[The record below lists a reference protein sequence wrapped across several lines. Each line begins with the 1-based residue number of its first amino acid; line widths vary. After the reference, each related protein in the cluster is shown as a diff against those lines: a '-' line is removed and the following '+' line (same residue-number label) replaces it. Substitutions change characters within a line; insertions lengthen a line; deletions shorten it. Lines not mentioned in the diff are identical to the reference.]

1 MIKNVKTSSE
11 RILLV
16 ESDQAICD
24 LIGRQT
30 LVPMGYPVQIA
41 FSATE
46 ALSEVSNFRP
56 EVIITDLRLP
66 DLSGKDLLVALSSQ
80 GIEAP
85 IVAIARR
92 GMEQDLIQAFRLGA
106 SDYLLWPVREAEILA
121 AVERVLKPV
130 RSHRERENLARQL
143 KVANHELQQR
153 VRELTTIFAI
163 GKAVTSITNQRELFE
178 KVVEGAVYVS
188 EATCGWLLLRN
199 ENTKI
204 YNLVAQR
211 NLPKSVASRIN
222 QPWEDGISF
231 LVVRSGE
238 SLVISGEP
246 LARLSVSALGQSA
259 LIVPI
264 KLKQEVVGILAVMR
278 KTSEPFSPSNK
289 TLLEAVADYASISI
303 VNASLFRAL
312 EDHARTMQIAAESAR
327 ANDHKKDKVLLN
339 FKSKTMPEL
348 LRAIESL
355 ESLDSDEPSSLD
367 SDQETAIYSAME
379 NLRRVSAAVELLP
392 PPK

>member
-1 MIKNVKTSSE
+1 VKTSSE

-16 ESDQAICD
+16 ECDQAICD

-30 LVPMGYPVQIA
+30 LVPMGYHVQIA

-46 ALSEVSNFRP
+46 ALSEVMNFRP

-85 IVAIARR
+85 IVAIARG

-106 SDYLLWPVREAEILA
+106 SDYLVWPVREAEILA

-130 RSHRERENLARQL
+130 RSRRERENLARQL

-188 EATCGWLLLRN
+188 EASCGWLLLRN
-199 ENTKI
+199 ENTRT

-211 NLPKSVASRIN
+211 NLPKSVASRLN

-246 LARLSVSALGQSA
+246 LARLSVSQLGQSA

-312 EDHARTMQIAAESAR
+312 EDRARTMQIAAESAR
-327 ANDHKKDKVLLN
+327 ANDHKKDEVLLN
-339 FKSKTMPEL
+339 FKSKSMPEL

-355 ESLDSDEPSSLD
+355 ESMDTDEPSSLN
-367 SDQETAIYSAME
+367 SDQESAIYSAME
-379 NLRRVSAAVELLP
+379 NLRRVSAAVESLP